1 MRKSI
6 KKTAAGAVLIY
17 LILSAGLWLFFDSYS
32 SFYNRMTG
40 KKTAPASVT
49 LTSGGASVSIIGQ
62 GTDIDLSLL
71 RPDSKL
77 YCAAY
82 ILSPDEFRAA
92 GCMISLCAG
101 F

>member
-17 LILSAGLWLFFDSYS
+17 LILSAGLWLFIYSYS
-32 SFYNRMTG
+32 SFHRRMTG
-40 KKTAPASVT
+40 ERLAPASVT
-49 LTSGGASVSIIGQ
+49 LKSGSASVSVIGQ
-62 GTDIDLSLL
+62 EADIDLSPLE
-71 RPDSKL
+71 PESKL

-92 GCMISLCAG
+92 AYIISLCAC